1 MSDKRPYN
9 YIKKNWFNILFVGF
23 LLTIIFNVNAK
34 SWLLQQLVSTGL
46 FNAEIKDAKKDLP
59 EAAVFSF
66 ADSNGIVTSTAT
78 LKGKV
83 VFVNFWASWCPPC
96 RAEMASLNKLYLKLR
111 NDKNVIFLFI
121 NEDEDPA
128 KGINYLHEK
137 QLAIPFYNQQGS
149 IPDQIFSGTL
159 PTTVV
164 INKEGKVVLKHEG
177 IAGYN
182 TDTFIRQLKEL

>member
-1 MSDKRPYN
+1 MSYQKL
-9 YIKKNWFNILFVGF
+9 YINLKKNWFSIIFGG
-23 LLTIIFNVNAK
+23 LLITIILSADAK
-34 SWLLQQLVSTGL
+34 AWVLQKLISTGL
-46 FNAEIKDAKKDLP
+46 FNTEIKGTQKDLP

-66 ADSNGIVTSTAT
+66 ADSNGIITSTAT

-121 NEDEDPA
+121 NEDEDPV
-128 KGINYLHEK
+128 KGINYLHGK

-149 IPDQIFSGTL
+149 VPDQIFSGTL

-182 TDTFIRQLKEL
+182 TDAFIRQLKEL